1 MMDILPASIQTL
13 GTMVATYS
21 FLVALTNWIMRWY
34 QRKRSKS
41 STAVS
46 SSAFTVFLD
55 TLLLGDPVRAAQTGE
70 AKGKGGKG
78 GEVWWDREYTSLAIC
93 TIGLQVAY
101 LTWGYMQ
108 EKIMTQEYDGE
119 RFTTSRLLVLLN
131 RLLAIVISGI
141 YLRLFPQPKH
151 RAPAL
156 EYSYCSVTN
165 VLSSFCQYEAL
176 QYVSFPMQTVTK
188 ACKVIPTMIMG
199 KVVQGK
205 SHSIHDYVGAAII
218 TVGVASFSLL
228 KSNAS
233 LDLSAVD
240 FRFTKET
247 GVGVFLLVGYLTFDS
262 FTSNW
267 QSRLFADYKV
277 SPFQLMLG
285 INTFAALFS
294 LSSLMQTGE
303 LRGSVMFLVEHPAC
317 LFDCLTMSA
326 FSAVGQLFIYR
337 TISRHG
343 PVVFTIISVT
353 RQLISIILSSVMFG
367 HVIPFQAWGA
377 VIVTFSGILYKT
389 FAKKYLA
396 PKRVKPE

>member
-1 MMDILPASIQTL
+1 
-13 GTMVATYS
+13 
-21 FLVALTNWIMRWY
+21 
-34 QRKRSKS
+34 
-41 STAVS
+41 
-46 SSAFTVFLD
+46 
-55 TLLLGDPVRAAQTGE
+55 
-70 AKGKGGKG
+70 
-78 GEVWWDREYTSLAIC
+78 
-93 TIGLQVAY
+93 
-101 LTWGYMQ
+101 
-108 EKIMTQEYDGE
+108 MTQEYDGE
-119 RFTTSRLLVLLN
+119 RFTTSRLLVLMN
-131 RLLAIVISGI
+131 RLLAIVIAGI

-205 SHSIHDYVGAAII
+205 SHSVHDYIGAAVI
-218 TVGVASFSLL
+218 TMGVASFSLL

-233 LDLSAVD
+233 LDFSAEE
-240 FRFTKET
+240 FKFTKET
-247 GVGVFLLVGYLTFDS
+247 WIGVTLLGGYLTFDS

-285 INTFAALFS
+285 INVFAALFS

-303 LRGSVMFLVEHPAC
+303 VTSSVLFLVRHPSC
-317 LFDCLTMSA
+317 LVDCVTMSA

-367 HVIPFQAWGA
+367 HVIPVQAWGA
-377 VIVTFSGILYKT
+377 VLVTFSGILYKT
-389 FAKKYLA
+389 FAKKYFTA
-396 PKRVKPE
+396 KRVKPE